1 MNREELIKIY
11 SQTLWKKALSRFKRH
26 KTGLV
31 GGSLLLIFIF
41 LAIFAKFISPYDPIS
56 QNLEDRLKPPSL
68 KHPFGTDYAG
78 RDIFSRVI
86 YGSRISLT
94 VGFISVSL
102 AVVVGT
108 LLGASAGYLGGWW
121 DILVMRLIDIMLAFP
136 AILLA
141 IGIMAI
147 LGPKLSNAMI
157 AVGIVAIPNYT
168 RVVRATILS
177 VKSKDFVNAAR
188 ALGISPVRILFRHIL
203 PNCLAPIIV
212 QATLGIASAI
222 LEAAG
227 LSFLG
232 LGAQPPTP
240 EWGAMLSES
249 RQYLRYAPWTVFFP
263 GMAIMILV
271 LAFNLFGDALRD
283 VLDPRYYR

>member
-1 MNREELIKIY
+1 
-11 SQTLWKKALSRFKRH
+11 
-26 KTGLV
+26 
-31 GGSLLLIFIF
+31 
-41 LAIFAKFISPYDPIS
+41 
-56 QNLEDRLKPPSL
+56 
-68 KHPFGTDYAG
+68 
-78 RDIFSRVI
+78 
-86 YGSRISLT
+86 
-94 VGFISVSL
+94 
-102 AVVVGT
+102 
-108 LLGASAGYLGGWW
+108 
-121 DILVMRLIDIMLAFP
+121 MRLIDIMLAFP

-147 LGPKLSNAMI
+147 LGPKLTNAMI

-168 RVVRATILS
+168 RIIRATILS
-177 VKSKDFVNAAR
+177 IKNKDFVDAAR
-188 ALGISPVRILFRHIL
+188 ALGISPIRILFRHIL

-263 GMAIMILV
+263 GMAIMTLV

>member
-1 MNREELIKIY
+1 MSREK
-11 SQTLWKKALSRFKRH
+11 SQTLWKRSFKRLGKH
-26 KTGLV
+26 STGLL
-31 GGSLLLIFIF
+31 GGFLLLTFIF
-41 LAIFAKFISPYDPIS
+41 LAIFAKFISPYDPIA

-78 RDIFSRVI
+78 RDILSRVI
-86 YGSRISLT
+86 YGTRISLIIGL
-94 VGFISVSL
+94 VSVSL
-102 AVVVGT
+102 ALSVGT
-108 LLGASAGYLGGWW
+108 FLGATSGYFGGWW
-121 DILVMRLIDIMLAFP
+121 DILVMRIIDIMLAFP

-147 LGPKLSNAMI
+147 LGPKLTNAMI
-157 AVGIVAIPNYT
+157 AVGIVSIPNYA
-168 RVVRATILS
+168 RVVRATVLS
-177 VKSKDFVNAAR
+177 VKERDYISAAK
-188 ALGISPVRILFRHIL
+188 ALGLSQRRIIFRHIL

-263 GMAIMILV
+263 GLAIMVLV

-283 VLDPRYYR
+283 VLDPRNYR

>member
-1 MNREELIKIY
+1 MNREK
-11 SQTLWKKALSRFKRH
+11 SQTLWKRSLKRLEKH
-26 KTGLV
+26 STGLL
-31 GGSLLLIFIF
+31 GGFLLLTFIF
-41 LAIFAKFISPYDPIS
+41 LAIFAKFVSPYDPIA

-78 RDIFSRVI
+78 RDILSRVI
-86 YGSRISLT
+86 YGTRISLT
-94 VGFISVSL
+94 IGLVSVSL
-102 AVVVGT
+102 ALSIGT
-108 LLGASAGYLGGWW
+108 FLGATSGYFGGWW
-121 DILVMRLIDIMLAFP
+121 DILVMRIIDIMLAFP

-147 LGPKLSNAMI
+147 LGPKLTNAMI
-157 AVGIVAIPNYT
+157 AVGIVSIPNYA
-168 RVVRATILS
+168 RVVRATVLS
-177 VKSKDFVNAAR
+177 VKERDYISAAK
-188 ALGISPVRILFRHIL
+188 ALGLSQRRIIFRHIL

-263 GMAIMILV
+263 GLAIMTLV

-283 VLDPRYYR
+283 VLDPRNYR

>member
-1 MNREELIKIY
+1 MNREKLEKRY
-11 SQTLWKKALSRFKRH
+11 SQTLWRRAFLRFKKH
-26 KTGLV
+26 KTGIV
-31 GGSLLLIFIF
+31 GGILLLIFIF
-41 LAIFAKFISPYDPIS
+41 SAIFAEYISPYDPIS
-56 QNLEDRLKPPSL
+56 QNLEDRLQPPSL
-68 KHPFGTDYAG
+68 KHLFGTDYAG

-86 YGSRISLT
+86 YGTRISLT

-102 AVVVGT
+102 ALVIGT

-121 DILVMRLIDIMLAFP
+121 DILIMRLIDIMLAFP

-147 LGPKLSNAMI
+147 LGPKLTNAMI

-168 RVVRATILS
+168 RIVRATILS
-177 VKSKDFVNAAR
+177 VKNKDFVDAAR
-188 ALGISPVRILFRHIL
+188 ALGISPTRILFRHIL

-212 QATLGIASAI
+212 QATLGVASAI

-263 GMAIMILV
+263 GLAIMTLV

>member
-1 MNREELIKIY
+1 MNREK
-11 SQTLWKKALSRFKRH
+11 SQTLWKRCLKRLEKH
-26 KTGLV
+26 STGLL
-31 GGSLLLIFIF
+31 GGFLLLTFIF
-41 LAIFAKFISPYDPIS
+41 LAIFAKFVSPYDPIA

-78 RDIFSRVI
+78 RDILSRVI
-86 YGSRISLT
+86 YGTRISLT
-94 VGFISVSL
+94 IGLVSVSL
-102 AVVVGT
+102 ALSIGT
-108 LLGASAGYLGGWW
+108 FLGATSGYFGGWW
-121 DILVMRLIDIMLAFP
+121 DILVMRIIDIMLAFP

-147 LGPKLSNAMI
+147 LGPKLTNAMI
-157 AVGIVAIPNYT
+157 AVGIVSIPNYA
-168 RVVRATILS
+168 RVVRATVLS
-177 VKSKDFVNAAR
+177 VKERDYISAAK
-188 ALGISPVRILFRHIL
+188 ALGLSQRRIIFRHIL

-263 GMAIMILV
+263 GLAIMTLV

-283 VLDPRYYR
+283 VLDPRNYR

>member
-1 MNREELIKIY
+1 MNREK
-11 SQTLWKKALSRFKRH
+11 SQTLWKRSLKRLGKH
-26 KTGLV
+26 STGLL
-31 GGSLLLIFIF
+31 GGFLLLTFIF
-41 LAIFAKFISPYDPIS
+41 LAIFAKFVSPYDPIA

-78 RDIFSRVI
+78 RDILSRVI
-86 YGSRISLT
+86 YGTRISLT
-94 VGFISVSL
+94 IGLVSVSL
-102 AVVVGT
+102 ALSIGT
-108 LLGASAGYLGGWW
+108 FLGATSGYFGGWW
-121 DILVMRLIDIMLAFP
+121 DILVMRIIDIMLAFP

-147 LGPKLSNAMI
+147 LGPKLTNAMI
-157 AVGIVAIPNYT
+157 AVGIVSIPNYA
-168 RVVRATILS
+168 RVVRATVLS
-177 VKSKDFVNAAR
+177 VKERDYISAAK
-188 ALGISPVRILFRHIL
+188 ALGLSQRRIIFRHIL

-263 GMAIMILV
+263 GLAIMTLV

-283 VLDPRYYR
+283 ILDPRNYR